1 MALSEETVD
10 ALKKAGIKLACSAGT
25 MVLKGAVSKAV
36 KAVTTTSYEKHNVSG
51 IKVVAPTKDECY
63 LDKKEADGNSNEGA
77 LAKDDVQGQK
87 GAVKASDSQVEA
99 NSNNAVAAQTSAKAL
114 DTEAGATEISTKAL
128 KMN

>member
-1 MALSEETVD
+1 MALSEETIE
-10 ALKKAGIKLACSAGT
+10 ALKKIGLAAAASAGT
-25 MVLKGAVSKAV
+25 LAIKKAASQAV
-36 KAVTTTSYEKHNVSG
+36 KTFTTTSYEKHNLTG
-51 IKVVAPTKDECY
+51 IKIVSPTKDECY

-87 GAVKASDSQVEA
+87 GAVKASDSKVEA
-99 NSNNAVAAQTSAKAL
+99 NLNSAVAAETGAKAL